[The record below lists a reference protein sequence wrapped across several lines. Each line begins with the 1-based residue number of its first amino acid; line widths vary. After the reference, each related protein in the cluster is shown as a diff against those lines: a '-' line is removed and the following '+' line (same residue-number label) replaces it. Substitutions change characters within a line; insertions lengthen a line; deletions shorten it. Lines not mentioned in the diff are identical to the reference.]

1 MIIDSLGKISIWFRD
16 HFEKGGKLVQK
27 DIHYYLFE
35 AKPDAVLT
43 PDPTQHVYK
52 VRWVKIGD
60 VLKVSGYSDM
70 IPILKKA
77 VYLVKHL

>member
-1 MIIDSLGKISIWFRD
+1 M
-16 HFEKGGKLVQK
+16 VQK

-60 VLKVSGYSDM
+60 VLKVSSYSDM